1 LEKTSVA
8 DLELEMDAIDLE
20 LKTDAVALDLETET
34 NVP

>member
-8 DLELEMDAIDLE
+8 DLELEMDATDLE